1 MLECLPLTEVEGEE
15 EEEEEVRISRA
26 LTRFGEVHV
35 AGVVG

>member
-15 EEEEEVRISRA
+15 EEEEVRISRA
-26 LTRFGEVHV
+26 LTRSGEVHV

>member
-1 MLECLPLTEVEGEE
+1 MLECLPLTEVEG